1 MVHAFTNQHYSRTI
15 LTHRILAFAQLSL
28 FFVYVLKLMKYFLKV
43 LVAQICFVL
52 SKDHHFSAFRPILA
66 HELSVHVY
74 HEAKSDLLLN
84 VVMRKLLNYLDQ
96 GFVKS
101 WVNVFDDATLCFAL
115 RPLSQP
121 SILFPLSR
129 STLFRLQWSSF
140 LHTTSILPSFWQ
152 SQDSFPSMLPF

>member
-1 MVHAFTNQHYSRTI
+1 MHAFTNQHYSRTI

-28 FFVYVLKLMKYFLKV
+28 FFVYALKLMKYFLKV

-74 HEAKSDLLLN
+74 HEARSGLPPN
-84 VVMRKLLNYLDQ
+84 VVMRKPLNCLDQ

-101 WVNVFDDATLCFAL
+101 
-115 RPLSQP
+115 
-121 SILFPLSR
+121 
-129 STLFRLQWSSF
+129 
-140 LHTTSILPSFWQ
+140 
-152 SQDSFPSMLPF
+152 